1 MKSGGDSIVI
11 VNQMTNIDV
20 YEVCTSQTSEGSVL
34 NKYVLGKA
42 ISKSKSEPQ
51 LNTIFECPSDDG
63 IISYLR
69 INKDVLKS
77 KSTEDWTPCAP
88 ISYTISNEG
97 SIAEYKRIM
106 LNRAV
111 RIWLYNGDW
120 DDVVPLTDTLKN
132 LNNMNVK
139 PNGPYTP
146 WFVGDD
152 HAGFY
157 RDYNGLR
164 LVTVKGASHMVE
176 YLCYSGARN
185 AEGGEL
191 PDVL

>member
-88 ISYTISNEG
+88 ISYTISN
-97 SIAEYKRIM
+97 
-106 LNRAV
+106 
-111 RIWLYNGDW
+111 
-120 DDVVPLTDTLKN
+120 
-132 LNNMNVK
+132 
-139 PNGPYTP
+139 
-146 WFVGDD
+146 
-152 HAGFY
+152 
-157 RDYNGLR
+157 
-164 LVTVKGASHMVE
+164 
-176 YLCYSGARN
+176 
-185 AEGGEL
+185 
-191 PDVL
+191 